1 MKQNIMPSIPISVGE
16 LVDKITILKI
26 KSQNISDI
34 DKLHNVKVELE
45 ALETNFNNLKIA
57 SPIDSEITELEK
69 VNNKLWVIED
79 EIREKEKNKEFDNIF
94 IKLARSVY
102 KVNDERANIKKIINQ
117 NRFIICR
124 REILLKLLIFLK
136 FFLISRNTN

>member
-45 ALETNFNNLKIA
+45 ALEKNFNNLKIA

-117 NRFIICR
+117 KTGSLFVEEKSYSNY
-124 REILLKLLIFLK
+124 
-136 FFLISRNTN
+136 

>member
-57 SPIDSEITELEK
+57 SPIDSEISELQK
-69 VNNKLWVIED
+69 INNKLWVIED
-79 EIREKEKNKEFDNIF
+79 EIREKEKNKEFDNTF

-102 KVNDERANIKKIINQ
+102 RVNDERANFKKIINHKTGSL
-117 NRFIICR
+117 FV
-124 REILLKLLIFLK
+124 EEKSYSK
-136 FFLISRNTN
+136 Y

>member
-1 MKQNIMPSIPISVGE
+1 MKDFKMEQNIMPSIPISVGE

-117 NRFIICR
+117 KTGSLFVEEKSYSNY
-124 REILLKLLIFLK
+124 
-136 FFLISRNTN
+136 

>member
-69 VNNKLWVIED
+69 LIIAWVIED
-79 EIREKEKNKEFDNIF
+79 EIREKEK
-94 IKLARSVY
+94 
-102 KVNDERANIKKIINQ
+102 KKSLIIY
-117 NRFIICR
+117 
-124 REILLKLLIFLK
+124 L
-136 FFLISRNTN
+136 

>member
-117 NRFIICR
+117 KTGSLFVEEKSYSNY
-124 REILLKLLIFLK
+124 
-136 FFLISRNTN
+136 